1 MQVTI
6 RPASPS
12 DAQPAAA
19 LYSRSRE
26 AAALAKSIPPLVH
39 SDDDVRDWIG
49 GFVIPKLEVWLAERA
64 DGEIVGMLVLQDEWI
79 DQLYVDPGFTGMGI
93 GTQLLD
99 FAKRARPRGLRL
111 WTFVSNAGAQRF
123 YERNGF
129 REVERTDGS
138 RNEERAPDIQYKFLP
153 T

>member
-1 MQVTI
+1 MRVKI
-6 RPASPS
+6 RAAGPS
-12 DAQPAAA
+12 DAEPAAA
-19 LYSRSRE
+19 LYLRSRQ
-26 AAALAKSIPPLVH
+26 AAALAQTIPPLVH
-39 SDDDVRDWIG
+39 SDDDVRDWIAD
-49 GFVIPKLEVWLAERA
+49 FVIPKLEAWLAESA
-64 DGEIVGMLVLQDEWI
+64 DGEIVGVLVLEDEWI
-79 DQLYVDPGFTGMGI
+79 DQLYVDPGFAGMGL

-99 FAKRARPRGLRL
+99 FAKRARPQGLRL

-129 REVERTDGS
+129 KEVERTDGS